1 MLSVSMRLMRECISI
16 LPRGSVS
23 LMSHLLQVRLS
34 SIAVTGYEHFLYRVE
49 QAIKPGTNCH
59 VYWIKSLTN
68 NANHPTFKIN
78 SM

>member
-1 MLSVSMRLMRECISI
+1 
-16 LPRGSVS
+16 
-23 LMSHLLQVRLS
+23 MSHLLQVRLS

-49 QAIKPGTNCH
+49 QAIKLGTNCDA
-59 VYWIKSLTN
+59 YWIKSLTN